1 MKEIF
6 DAMARTNKERLI
18 LLDTCFIIDTFSRHK
33 EKEML
38 ELAKTHPLAITSFN
52 AEELEYVVRHKIKED
67 HVKERIRHFFKNNP
81 KAIPIL
87 EIPVHP
93 GNYEAEHK
101 YVVDIDPFLAKDV
114 IDTSDAVLA
123 AAAIKTKSIIMTKD
137 KHHLFTTILENY
149 LHRWDLKVLK
159 EMKDIETAF

>member
-6 DAMARTNKERLI
+6 DAVKRTTKNKLI

-33 EKEML
+33 EKELL
-38 ELAKTHPLAITSFN
+38 ELTKSHPIAMTSFN
-52 AEELEYVVRHKIKED
+52 AEELEYVVRHK
-67 HVKERIRHFFKNNP
+67 VKENHIKDRVRHFFKSNSS
-81 KAIPIL
+81 AIPIL

-93 GNYEAEHK
+93 GNIEAEHK
-101 YVVDIDPFLAKDV
+101 YVVDIDPYLAKDV
-114 IDTSDAVLA
+114 IDLSDAVLA

-159 EMKDIETAF
+159 EMKDIYEL